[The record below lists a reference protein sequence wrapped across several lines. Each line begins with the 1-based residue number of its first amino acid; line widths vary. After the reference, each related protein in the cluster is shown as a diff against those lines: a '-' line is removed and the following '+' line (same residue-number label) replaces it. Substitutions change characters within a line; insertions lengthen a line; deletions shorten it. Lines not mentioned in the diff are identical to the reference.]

1 MSKQQMY
8 IRPSKASSL
17 VLVVFG
23 ILFLAFGTVLVGA
36 AEGEARTYVML
47 FFVLWAAVCISFIV
61 YGLMGLLGRNPPAMT
76 IIDVESLPGD
86 GPFAEENDFAAK
98 LKKLEALR
106 RGRLITENE
115 YLQKRSEILGEKW

>member
-1 MSKQQMY
+1 MGKQQMY

-17 VLVVFG
+17 ALVVFG
-23 ILFLAFGTVLVGA
+23 ILFLAFGTVFLDA

-61 YGLMGLLGRNPPAMT
+61 YGLMGLLGKNPPAMT
-76 IIDVESLPGD
+76 IIDVESLSEE
-86 GPFAEENDFAAK
+86 GPLAEETDFAAK
-98 LKKLEALR
+98 LEKLEALR